1 MSSFPFPSQDVIY
14 QTQVIKL
21 FPLGRVCSVTFSLRT
36 GKSTTFYLQCMGQAF
51 RCSMSQVNFKT
62 EQDLL
67 CFLGGISDRDLGLN
81 SLVSTEERER
91 QRELK
96 QKQERRVTNILMGKM
111 REDIE
116 FLGRKSWEKNEK
128 EVDQGIEMRP

>member
-1 MSSFPFPSQDVIY
+1 
-14 QTQVIKL
+14 L
-21 FPLGRVCSVTFSLRT
+21 
-36 GKSTTFYLQCMGQAF
+36 
-51 RCSMSQVNFKT
+51 
-62 EQDLL
+62 
-67 CFLGGISDRDLGLN
+67 FLGGISDRDLGLN

-116 FLGRKSWEKNEK
+116 FLGMTSREKNEK
-128 EVDQGIEMRP
+128 E

>member
-1 MSSFPFPSQDVIY
+1 MYGPS
-14 QTQVIKL
+14 L
-21 FPLGRVCSVTFSLRT
+21 LG
-36 GKSTTFYLQCMGQAF
+36 A
-51 RCSMSQVNFKT
+51 RCRRLILKT
-62 EQDLL
+62 ENKVCFA

-116 FLGRKSWEKNEK
+116 FLGM
-128 EVDQGIEMRP
+128 EVMGEE

>member
-1 MSSFPFPSQDVIY
+1 M
-14 QTQVIKL
+14 
-21 FPLGRVCSVTFSLRT
+21 
-36 GKSTTFYLQCMGQAF
+36 
-51 RCSMSQVNFKT
+51 
-62 EQDLL
+62 
-67 CFLGGISDRDLGLN
+67 GLN

-116 FLGRKSWEKNEK
+116 FLGK
-128 EVDQGIEMRP
+128 EVMGEE

>member
-1 MSSFPFPSQDVIY
+1 
-14 QTQVIKL
+14 L
-21 FPLGRVCSVTFSLRT
+21 F
-36 GKSTTFYLQCMGQAF
+36 
-51 RCSMSQVNFKT
+51 
-62 EQDLL
+62 
-67 CFLGGISDRDLGLN
+67 CFLGGISDRDLGLS

-116 FLGRKSWEKNEK
+116 FLGMTS
-128 EVDQGIEMRP
+128 